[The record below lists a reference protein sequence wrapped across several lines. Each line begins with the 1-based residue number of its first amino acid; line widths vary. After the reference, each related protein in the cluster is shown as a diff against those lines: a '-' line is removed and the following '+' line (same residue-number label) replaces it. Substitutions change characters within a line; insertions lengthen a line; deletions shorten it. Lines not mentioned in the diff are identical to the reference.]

1 MHDDARAIQ
10 RELTRL
16 VDAEGKKVVVFMH
29 SYGGLVGTEAVTE
42 ELAYTKRKSAGKTG
56 GVISLFYC
64 TAFMVAPGMT
74 LLNAVGDA
82 YPPWVKLD
90 TVSVFVLRNLG
101 GRFDSYLL

>member
-1 MHDDARAIQ
+1 MHDDAAAIQ
-10 RELTRL
+10 KELTRL

-42 ELAYTKRKSAGKTG
+42 ELAYGKRQSAGKAG

-74 LLNAVGDA
+74 LLNACGDA
-82 YPPWVKLD
+82 YPPWNKLD
-90 TVSVFVLRNLG
+90 TVSVFVFRNCAEM
-101 GRFDSYLL
+101 FDSYNW